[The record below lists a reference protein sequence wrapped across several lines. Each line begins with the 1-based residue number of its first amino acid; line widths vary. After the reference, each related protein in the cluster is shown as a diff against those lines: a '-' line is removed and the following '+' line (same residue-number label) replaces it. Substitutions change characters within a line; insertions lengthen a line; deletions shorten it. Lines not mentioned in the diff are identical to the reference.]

1 MNLFILFNILVLV
14 IGYLIGS
21 LNFSILIFKIFK
33 KKDIREVGSKNAG
46 STNMLR
52 TYGKKMAIIT
62 LILDVLKSAIP
73 TIIVSILQKN
83 VTEFVYVV
91 PLVTAI
97 GVIIGHIW
105 PLYFKF
111 KGGKGAACLLGAFF
125 AFNLVIVLIGFVIFF
140 SILFIS
146 KYVSLSSLIAPFILV
161 CLSFIPWFSL
171 GQISFFTFY
180 NQDLFWPNPLSLL
193 IGDIFIILAHKENII
208 RLINKTER
216 KLKIK
221 K

>member
-1 MNLFILFNILVLV
+1 MNLLILFNIV
-14 IGYLIGS
+14 IFIVGYLIGS
-21 LNFSILIFKIFK
+21 VNFSILISKLFK

-52 TYGKKMAIIT
+52 IYGKKIAIIT

-73 TIIVSILQKN
+73 TIIVSVLQKN
-83 VTEFVYVV
+83 VELFIFVV
-91 PLVTAI
+91 PLVMAL
-97 GVIIGHIW
+97 GVIVGHIW
-105 PLYFKF
+105 PLYFRL

-140 SILFIS
+140 VILLTT
-146 KYVSLSSLIAPFILV
+146 KYVSLSSIVAPFILV

-171 GQISFFTFY
+171 GQLAFFTF
-180 NQDLFWPNPLSLL
+180 DLEEYYWLNPLFLL
-193 IGDIFIILAHKENII
+193 IGDIFVVIAHKENIV

-216 KLKIK
+216 KLQFK

>member
-1 MNLFILFNILVLV
+1 MNLLILFNIV
-14 IGYLIGS
+14 IFIVGYLIGS
-21 LNFSILIFKIFK
+21 VNFSILISRLFK

-52 TYGKKMAIIT
+52 IYGKKIAIIT

-73 TIIVSILQKN
+73 TIIVSVLQKN
-83 VTEFVYVV
+83 VELFNFVV
-91 PLVTAI
+91 PLVIAL

-105 PLYFKF
+105 PLYFRF

-140 SILFIS
+140 VILLTT
-146 KYVSLSSLIAPFILV
+146 KYVSLSSIVAPLILV

-171 GQISFFTFY
+171 GQLAFFTFELEEY
-180 NQDLFWPNPLSLL
+180 YWLNPLFLL
-193 IGDIFIILAHKENII
+193 IGDIFVIIAHQENIV

-216 KLKIK
+216 KLQLK

>member
-21 LNFSILIFKIFK
+21 LNFSILISKIFK

-91 PLVTAI
+91 PLVTEI

-180 NQDLFWPNPLSLL
+180 NQDLFWLNPLSLL